1 MAGGRTAILR
11 VRILSDG
18 DGRGFLQTERN
29 IDRVSRSAN
38 SLAGKLAK
46 VAAVGPAVAA
56 GVAVAGA
63 AVGSLVVGLAGVGA
77 LAAPALGAVALGWD
91 GIKTAAGGAAPA
103 LERAK
108 SAVSS
113 VFAADLAAPF
123 RQLGGVLDGL
133 TPSLQSAARGVSS
146 MVTDI
151 VGVIGNMQ
159 PQLRTLTEGSAQF
172 FRALGPPISAAV
184 GDLINFGAQAAS
196 QASSVGA
203 SFGGLIRSIT
213 GALAGLPVAQL
224 MSTFATTLDGL
235 GALLGP
241 IITLFGQLAIAAGPS
256 IGQAF
261 AALGAVVTALTPP
274 LMEIASIAG
283 PALVQIITALTPG
296 IAALANGFA
305 DVLTVLAPLAVGAAS
320 LASSLVSGLGPAL
333 GPILLTMLGLAVAL
347 KAVTAAIA
355 IYKTVTTAI
364 SAATKAWAV
373 VQNILNISLLANP
386 IVLIVLAVIALI
398 AVIVLVATKTQ
409 FFQTIWAAMCS
420 FVTAA
425 WNAVVGF
432 VVAAWQ
438 AIVAAVSAAIG
449 FITGLVSTVVGFIVG
464 AWNSVLG
471 AASAVWGA
479 ITGVVSGAMG
489 VVQGA
494 IAGAIN
500 VAIGVFNTFRAV
512 GSAVFGAVAGAA
524 GAISGAVQTVIGWV
538 QQLISWLSQ
547 ISFPSP
553 PSWVTSLF
561 DAEALGPTITT
572 GAAGAVM
579 AAFTPS
585 ASMSAGMRGGSR
597 SGGGDTYIDQSTHVT
612 VDGSGA
618 IDPQAIA
625 SAVTGAVGRNAKT
638 RGLAYA
644 VKL

>member
-46 VAAVGPAVAA
+46 IATVGPAVAA
-56 GVAVAGA
+56 GVGVAGA
-63 AVGSLVVGLAGVGA
+63 AVGSLLVGLAGVGA

-91 GIKTAAGGAAPA
+91 GVKQAAGGAAPA

-113 VFAADLAAPF
+113 VFATDLAAPF

-172 FRALGPPISAAV
+172 FRALGPPISTAV
-184 GDLINFGAQAAS
+184 GDLIDFGAQAAS
-196 QASSVGA
+196 QAGNVGS
-203 SFGGLIRSIT
+203 SFGYMLQSVT
-213 GALAGLPVAQL
+213 GALASLPVGQI
-224 MSTFATTLDGL
+224 MQTFASTLDGL
-235 GALLGP
+235 AGLLGP
-241 IITLFGQLAIAAGPS
+241 IITLLGQLAVAAGPS

-261 AALGAVVTALTPP
+261 AALGGVVTALTPP

-296 IAALANGFA
+296 IAALAGGFA
-305 DVLTVLAPLAVGAAS
+305 DALSALAPLAVGAAS
-320 LASSLVSGLGPAL
+320 LASSLLSGLGPAL
-333 GPILLTMLGLAVAL
+333 GPILVTMLGLAVAL
-347 KAVTAAIA
+347 KAVTAGIA

-364 SAATKAWAV
+364 SAATKVWAA
-373 VQNILNISLLANP
+373 VQWLLNSALLANP
-386 IVLIVLAVIALI
+386 IVLIVLAVIALV
-398 AVIVLVATKTQ
+398 AAIVLIATKTTW
-409 FFQTIWAAMCS
+409 FQTIWSAMCS
-420 FVTAA
+420 FVTTA

-432 VVAAWQ
+432 LVAAWN
-438 AIVAAVSAAIG
+438 AIVAAVSAAVG
-449 FITGLVSTVVGFIVG
+449 FITGLVSTVVGYIVG

-489 VVQGA
+489 IVRGV
-494 IAGAIN
+494 ISGAIN
-500 VAIGVFNTFRAV
+500 VAIGVFNTLRAV
-512 GSAVFGAVAGAA
+512 GTGVFNAVAGAA
-524 GAISGAVQTVIGWV
+524 GAIAGAVQTVIGWV
-538 QQLISWLSQ
+538 RQLIDWLSQ

-553 PSWVTSLF
+553 PGWLTSLF

-572 GAAGAVM
+572 GAAGTVM

-585 ASMSAGMRGGSR
+585 ASMSAGMRAGAR
-597 SGGGDTYIDQSTHVT
+597 SGGDTYIDQSTHIT
-612 VDGSGA
+612 VEGSG
-618 IDPQAIA
+618 ITDPQYVAG
-625 SAVTGAVGRNAKT
+625 AVAGAVGRNAKT